1 MNTVQAKSES
11 KGLLVNFNAL
21 MRNAVLL
28 ALRGEEMTS
37 SDIGKAVGISEEG
50 IIPVLE
56 AMIKEKTLDK
66 KGDKFFRI

>member
-1 MNTVQAKSES
+1 
-11 KGLLVNFNAL
+11 LLVNFNAL